1 MKELFINNIKT
12 LIGSNAK
19 ENWKLLED
27 SKPNNLFFHLSS
39 FPSCYVILQTESD
52 ILPDLETIKETALVC
67 KNNTKCKTI
76 PNLKVD
82 YTYCKNVI
90 KGEYVGEIIYKSNK
104 KVNQIKI

>member
-52 ILPDLETIKETALVC
+52 ILPDL
-67 KNNTKCKTI
+67 
-76 PNLKVD
+76 
-82 YTYCKNVI
+82 
-90 KGEYVGEIIYKSNK
+90 
-104 KVNQIKI
+104 